1 MKFIINNQANRVVV
15 VLHEIYGINRHIQS
29 YAQRLSQ
36 MGFDVVCPNMLQDDN
51 VFPYEQEQQAYY
63 NFMEHI
69 GIEQAAQQIKI
80 LLEELMQKYE
90 AVYIMGFSIGATVA
104 WLCSELN
111 GIQHII
117 GYYGSRIRSYLDIT
131 PHCPVTLFYGNEEK
145 SFDVKI
151 LIEALRKKEVRV
163 FVFEGAHGFADK
175 CADAYNEN
183 SSQQASQKTAYIL
196 DKA

>member
-1 MKFIINNQANRVVV
+1 
-15 VLHEIYGINRHIQS
+15 
-29 YAQRLSQ
+29 
-36 MGFDVVCPNMLQDDN
+36 MGFDVVCPNILQDDN
-51 VFPYEQEQQAYY
+51 VSPYEQEQQAYH

-69 GIEQAAQQIKI
+69 GFEQAAQQTKI

-90 AVYIMGFSIGATVA
+90 AVYIVGFSIGATVA

-151 LIEALRKKEVRV
+151 LIEALRKKKVRV